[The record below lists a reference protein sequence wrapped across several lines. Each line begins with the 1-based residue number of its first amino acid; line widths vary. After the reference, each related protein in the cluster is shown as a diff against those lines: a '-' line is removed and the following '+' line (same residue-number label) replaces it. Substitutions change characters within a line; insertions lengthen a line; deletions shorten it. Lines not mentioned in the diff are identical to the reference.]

1 MVVDASLLIE
11 ALTVEGPGGPIGRRL
26 GRETTL
32 HAPTHLAAEFTNGVR
47 RLELQGKV
55 SPERAQEALED
66 LLVLPVQQHRFEPL
80 AYRVWSLRHQLTAYD
95 AAYVAVAE
103 NLGHVLCT
111 TDRRLASVSGL
122 RCPVE
127 VL

>member
-1 MVVDASLLIE
+1 
-11 ALTVEGPGGPIGRRL
+11 
-26 GRETTL
+26 
-32 HAPTHLAAEFTNGVR
+32 
-47 RLELQGKV
+47 V

-66 LLVLPVQQHRFEPL
+66 LLVLPVKQHLFQPL
-80 AYRVWSLRHQLTAYD
+80 AHRVWSFRHQLTAYD

-111 TDRRLASVSGL
+111 TDRRLASVPGL
-122 RCPVE
+122 RCQVE